1 MRERASRPGRAG
13 ARARAIGRAV
23 RRFAAERRGTSGIE
37 FALIAPILLLLL
49 LGGTTVFTLVRDS
62 RTAERATYTVSDLLS
77 RSTTK
82 PDLKASHALFLAITR
97 HAAADVRFRVTS
109 VKKVKD
115 KMVIDWSRAQAPQAP
130 LADLAPLS
138 AKLPVV
144 ADGDSILL
152 VETSLTSRPLF
163 SYLGLTNQ
171 TFAYLSANRPRF
183 VPALPAPD

>member
-1 MRERASRPGRAG
+1 MRERASKPGREG
-13 ARARAIGRAV
+13 ARGCALGRAV
-23 RRFAAERRGTSGIE
+23 RRFAAECRGTSGIE